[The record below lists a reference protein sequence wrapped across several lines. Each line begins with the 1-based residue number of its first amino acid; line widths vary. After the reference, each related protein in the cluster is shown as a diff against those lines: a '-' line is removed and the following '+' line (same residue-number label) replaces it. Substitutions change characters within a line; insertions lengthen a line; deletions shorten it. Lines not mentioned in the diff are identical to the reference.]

1 LREERFEQTSTK
13 RKGQAFKQNTL
24 TIDAAAPELS
34 SKEAKFG
41 SIA

>member
-13 RKGQAFKQNTL
+13 RRCQALKQNTL

-34 SKEAKFG
+34 SEEAEFG